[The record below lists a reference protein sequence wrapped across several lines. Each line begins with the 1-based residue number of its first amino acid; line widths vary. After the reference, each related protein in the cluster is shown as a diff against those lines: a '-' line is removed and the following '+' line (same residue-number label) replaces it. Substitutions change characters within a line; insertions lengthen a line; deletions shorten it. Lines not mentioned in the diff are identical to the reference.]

1 MQNDVAV
8 VSVKKGDY
16 RIFFFW
22 YMSKENGINIM
33 KNFNLNKKEDY
44 YKKFYCMNI
53 RKKWVPIIKEIE
65 KSY

>member
-16 RIFFFW
+16 RFSFW
-22 YMSKENGINIM
+22 YMNKKNGINIM
-33 KNFNLNKKEDY
+33 KNFNLNKKEVY
-44 YKKFYCMNI
+44 YKNFYTMNI

>member
-53 RKKWVPIIKEIE
+53 RKK
-65 KSY
+65 